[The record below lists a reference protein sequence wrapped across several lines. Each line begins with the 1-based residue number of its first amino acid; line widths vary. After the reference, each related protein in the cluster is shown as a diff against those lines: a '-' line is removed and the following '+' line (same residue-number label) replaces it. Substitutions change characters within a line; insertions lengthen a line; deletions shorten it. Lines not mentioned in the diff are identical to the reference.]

1 MSYSL
6 IHNDSLLGEILA
18 VVKRA
23 TDNGRD
29 KLNESETEFVV
40 SMTKRMVKEYKGQF
54 NVISKYRENA
64 LRIMKDTLDM
74 IT

>member
-1 MSYSL
+1 MAYSL
-6 IHNDSLLGEILA
+6 VHNDSLLGEILT

-23 TDNGRD
+23 TDDGRD
-29 KLNESETEFVV
+29 RLNESEAEFVV

-64 LRIMKDTLDM
+64 EVENR
-74 IT
+74 